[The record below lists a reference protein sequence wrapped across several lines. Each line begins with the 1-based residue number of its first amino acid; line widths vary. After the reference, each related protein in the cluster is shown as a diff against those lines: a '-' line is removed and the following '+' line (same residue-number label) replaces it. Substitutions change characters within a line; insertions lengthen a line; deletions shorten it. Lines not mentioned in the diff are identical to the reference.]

1 MNPARIALAALALPV
16 FAGVAWMAAAGAPPH
31 YLVVNAAALLLATL
45 WIGYGWNPRALSQ
58 RRGLTIALLAIL
70 FLPLVLGPHVN
81 GIARWIVLGPFA
93 LNTGMLA
100 GPALAVLASR
110 DPDYAVP
117 ILLTGLFAALLQ
129 PDAATGFALTFAAIG
144 AHDATKD
151 WKTGLVGIVGFI
163 ASLRMFVIG
172 ELPAT
177 PFVERVLID
186 ALALSPW
193 AALGLFLSL
202 AASFALILFA
212 SPAEKP
218 ARLALAGA
226 FFGFSMAA
234 LMSHYPTILIGY
246 GAAPI
251 LGFGFGLALLHTES
265 DNTNP
270 VD

>member
-1 MNPARIALAALALPV
+1 MNSARVALAALALPV
-16 FAGVAWMAAAGAPPH
+16 LAGIAWMAAAGAPAH
-31 YLVVNAAALLLATL
+31 YLGINAGALLVAAL
-45 WIGYGWNPRALSQ
+45 WIGFGWSARSLSQ
-58 RRGLTIALLAIL
+58 RRGLTLALLAIL

-81 GIARWIVLGPFA
+81 GIARWIAIGPFA
-93 LNTGMLA
+93 LHTGMLV
-100 GPALAVLASR
+100 GPALAILASR

-151 WKTGLVGIVGFI
+151 WKIGLVGIVGFI

-193 AALGLFLSL
+193 AALALFLSL

-212 SPAEKP
+212 GPADKP
-218 ARLALAGA
+218 QRLALAGA

-251 LGFGFGLALLHTES
+251 LGLGFALALLHAES
-265 DNTNP
+265 EAATSEQ
-270 VD
+270 

>member
-1 MNPARIALAALALPV
+1 MSPARIALAALALPV
-16 FAGVAWMAAAGAPPH
+16 LAGIAWMAAAGAPTH
-31 YLVVNAAALLLATL
+31 FLVVNAIALLFAALWL
-45 WIGYGWNPRALSQ
+45 WFGWTPHSFTQ
-58 RRGLTIALLAIL
+58 RRGLTLALLALL

-81 GIARWIVLGPFA
+81 GIARWIALGPFA
-93 LNTGMLA
+93 LHTGMLVA
-100 GPALAVLASR
+100 PALAVLASR
-110 DPDYAVP
+110 DPDYAIP

-144 AHDATKD
+144 AHDATRD
-151 WKTGLVGIVGFI
+151 WKIGLVGIVGFI

-177 PFVERVLID
+177 PFVERVLVD
-186 ALALSPW
+186 ALAVSPW

-212 SPAEKP
+212 SHAEKP
-218 ARLALAGA
+218 QRLALAGT

-234 LMSHYPTILIGY
+234 LMSHYPTILVGY

-251 LGFGFGLALLHTES
+251 LGFGFALALLDTEEE
-265 DNTNP
+265 
-270 VD
+270 